1 MAFFSSKTFSFLKLS
16 VRSPGKV
23 AASKAKIF
31 LSLLQKEKL
40 VSQKAK
46 ILLSLV
52 LADVPSSLATIGQ
65 PRRRGGGDNDD
76 GAAGDPESESGYEYD
91 YSARYRK
98 GGR

>member
-1 MAFFSSKTFSFLKLS
+1 M
-16 VRSPGKV
+16 
-23 AASKAKIF
+23 
-31 LSLLQKEKL
+31 LQKEKL
-40 VSQKAK
+40 VSKKAK

-65 PRRRGGGDNDD
+65 PRRRGGGDDGGG

-91 YSARYRK
+91 YSARDRK